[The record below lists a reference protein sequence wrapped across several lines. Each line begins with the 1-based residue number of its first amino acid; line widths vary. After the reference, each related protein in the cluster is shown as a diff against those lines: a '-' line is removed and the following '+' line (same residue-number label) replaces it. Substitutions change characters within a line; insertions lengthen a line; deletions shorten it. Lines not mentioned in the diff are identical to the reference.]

1 RLAAGDRPLGRGAR
15 PPLAAPRPKRRGNA
29 GRGAG
34 HMSLL
39 EVQNLSKQFGG
50 VVAVDSCS
58 LSVPAGSITGLIGP
72 NGSGKT
78 TVFNLVTGFIAPD
91 GGAVHFKARSIAGL
105 GPDRIY
111 ALGIGRTFQLARI
124 FPRLTTLEN
133 MLVPVRRAGLRALL
147 SHGQWGHEKER
158 AMEMLAFM
166 DISQVAGTLGGA
178 LSYGQRKLLELAAVM
193 MAGPELVLLD
203 EPAGGV
209 NPALLER
216 IAERL
221 RPLHGQG
228 VTFLLVEHNMGFVMN
243 LCHEVVVMQQG
254 RVIAKGEPREIRK
267 NPAVLDAYLGT

>member
-1 RLAAGDRPLGRGAR
+1 V
-15 PPLAAPRPKRRGNA
+15 N
-29 GRGAG
+29 
-34 HMSLL
+34 LL
-39 EVQNLSKQFGG
+39 EVTNLSKRFGG

-58 LSVPAGSITGLIGP
+58 LTVPAGSITGLIGP

-91 GGAVHFKARSIAGL
+91 TGEVRFKARSITGL

-111 ALGIGRTFQLARI
+111 GLGIGRTFQLARI
-124 FPRLTTLEN
+124 FPRLTALEN

-147 SHGQWGHEKER
+147 SQGQWGHEKAR

-193 MAGPELVLLD
+193 MAEPELVLLD

-216 IAERL
+216 IAERIRQL
-221 RPLHGQG
+221 NGRGT
-228 VTFLLVEHNMGFVMN
+228 TFLLVEHNMGFVMN
-243 LCHEVVVMQQG
+243 LCDEVVVVHQG
-254 RVIAKGEPREIRK
+254 RAIARGKPKEVRE

>member
-1 RLAAGDRPLGRGAR
+1 
-15 PPLAAPRPKRRGNA
+15 
-29 GRGAG
+29 
-34 HMSLL
+34 MSLL
-39 EVQNLSKQFGG
+39 EVDALSKRFGG

-58 LSVPAGSITGLIGP
+58 LSVTAGSITGLIGP

-78 TVFNLVTGFIAPD
+78 TVFNLVTGFLRAD
-91 GGAVHFKARSIAGL
+91 GGEVHFKSRSIAGL

-111 ALGIGRTFQLARI
+111 ALGIARTFQLARI
-124 FPRLTTLEN
+124 FPRLTALEN

-166 DISQVAGTLGGA
+166 DISKVAGTLGGA

-193 MAGPELVLLD
+193 MARPELVLLD

-209 NPALLER
+209 NPVLLER
-216 IAERL
+216 IAEHIRQL
-221 RPLHGQG
+221 NRQG

-243 LCHEVVVMQQG
+243 LCHDVIVLDQG
-254 RVIAKGEPREIRK
+254 SVIAKGTPREVRE